1 MLNPDDKFMKR
12 SLKNQFHLLLNS
24 CLRLTNLPNGAL
36 SAFHV
41 DNSKEISAV
50 PNSQVS
56 ANTLIESEDA
66 TIRNPTHLKI
76 KQINRRVVS
85 LSPGV
90 KIFNYA
96 LVLLPFASHFF
107 QEHPQS

>member
-1 MLNPDDKFMKR
+1 MKR

-76 KQINRRVVS
+76 KQINRRVES
-85 LSPGV
+85 LFPGV

-96 LVLLPFASHFF
+96 LMLLPSASHFF